1 MNRIEDQANYY
12 KNLHLR
18 DRSIKAVVHVEN
30 KDDEAFWNVQLQT
43 VHTGHYHFISQ
54 SRNENGVNANGC
66 EQCLKYRP
74 YVNRQFFICI
84 DSDLRLLLGEE
95 ELTPKKY
102 IAQTYAYSW
111 ENHSCEASYLDQ
123 RYEEKVK
130 DCDFNFTYF
139 LTELSHIIYKPL
151 LYLVYHQSSGLN
163 RQWNI
168 SKFNKCMPTQLRR
181 EELNDNGQPYLQ
193 KIKQY
198 FNTELG
204 PLNLPKNFAIKDL
217 TPNNAYLHMQ
227 GHKIYDLVANIGKLL
242 CRGKRISFKT
252 DVLDSGF
259 PVSGYSEIDNVQSDL
274 TTILQE

>member
-43 VHTGHYHFISQ
+43 VLAGHYHFISQ

-74 YVNRQFFICI
+74 YVNQQFFICI

-95 ELTPKKY
+95 GLTPKKY

-111 ENHSCEASYLDQ
+111 ENHSCEAAYLDK
-123 RYEEKVK
+123 RFGEKVK
-130 DCDFNFTYF
+130 DCDFSFTYF
-139 LTELSHIIYKPL
+139 LKELSHIIYKPL
-151 LYLVYHQSSGLN
+151 LYLVYHQSSRLN
-163 RQWNI
+163 SLWNI
-168 SKFNKCMPTQLRR
+168 SKFNKCIPTQLRR

-193 KIKQY
+193 KIRQY
-198 FNTELG
+198 FNTELA
-204 PLNLPKNFAIKDL
+204 PLNLPKNFSIKDL
-217 TPNNAYLHMQ
+217 TPDNAYLHMQ

-259 PVSGYSEIDNVQSDL
+259 PVSGYTEIDNVQSDL